1 MTTTEND
8 ILGRPITGDISN
20 YSYRAP
26 VPQKGPEE
34 FLQMFDDFFAKHPE
48 CTFIRW
54 AQGTPG
60 FNDGE
65 PCTFDIHETR
75 FGFTDP
81 DEERD
86 GDENDDE
93 YVDSDYGDE
102 SLTSS
107 SLSTFHWN
115 DAGQGRYTNYYNTYD
130 KTFNG
135 VLFTEEIV
143 DQYRSFGVGSE
154 FEDLI
159 NQKFGDP
166 AEITATRDGFH
177 VEYYDIGH

>member
-1 MTTTEND
+1 MTTTKND
-8 ILGRPITGDISN
+8 ILGRPITGDVSN
-20 YSYRAP
+20 YSYSKP

-34 FLQMFDDFFAKHPE
+34 FLQMFDEFFAAHPE

-81 DEERD
+81 DEEID
-86 GDENDDE
+86 DDE
-93 YVDSDYGDE
+93 KDEDYGDN
-102 SLTSS
+102 SLSAS
-107 SLSTFHWN
+107 GLSTFVW
-115 DAGQGRYTNYYNTYD
+115 DGEGYRNYHTEYN
-130 KTFNG
+130 KTFIG
-135 VLFTEEIV
+135 VLFTEEFIK
-143 DQYRSFGVGSE
+143 QYRNFSIGSE

-159 NQKFGDP
+159 HEKFGDP
-166 AEITATRDGFH
+166 AEVTATRAGFH
-177 VEYYDIGH
+177 IDYYEIGY

>member
-1 MTTTEND
+1 MTDKN
-8 ILGRPITGDISN
+8 ILGRPITGDVST
-20 YSYRAP
+20 YSYRKP

-34 FLQMFDDFFAKHPE
+34 FLQMFDEFFEQHPE

-81 DEERD
+81 DEEID
-86 GDENDDE
+86 DDE
-93 YVDSDYGDE
+93 KDEDFGDN
-102 SLTSS
+102 SFSTSG
-107 SLSTFHWN
+107 LSTFVWE
-115 DAGQGRYTNYYNTYD
+115 GGSYSNYHREYN

-135 VLFTEEIV
+135 VLFTEEVIE
-143 DQYRSFGVGSE
+143 QYENFGVGDE
-154 FEDLI
+154 FEVLV
-159 NQKFGDP
+159 NEKFGDP
-166 AEITATRDGFH
+166 AEVTATREGFH
-177 VEYYDIGH
+177 VEYYEIGY

>member
-1 MTTTEND
+1 MTTTKHD

-20 YSYRAP
+20 YNYRRP
-26 VPQKGPEE
+26 VAQKGPEE
-34 FLQMFDDFFAKHPE
+34 FLQMFDEFFAAHPE

-81 DEERD
+81 EEEID
-86 GDENDDE
+86 DDE
-93 YVDSDYGDE
+93 KDKDFGDN
-102 SLTSS
+102 SFSRS
-107 SLSTFHWN
+107 GLSTFVWE
-115 DAGQGRYTNYYNTYD
+115 GGSYRNYHLEYD

-135 VLFTEEIV
+135 ILFTEEV
-143 DQYRSFGVGSE
+143 VEQYKNFRVGDE
-154 FEDLI
+154 FEDLV
-159 NQKFGDP
+159 NEKFGDP

-177 VEYYDIGH
+177 VDYYEIGY